1 MEWICG
7 FLFYLFAAFGVAMLA
22 WHLVLHMYQKAW
34 QEAELPVSVKIK
46 ELTEGCFPVKA
57 HPGDSGYDLYAAKDM
72 DIYSGETKIIPL
84 GFAVEMPKGMELQ
97 IRPRSGNSLRGTL
110 MSPNAVG
117 TVDSGYRGEVGFIV
131 NNFGERPVKIKKGM
145 RICQGVFQRVPDVV
159 LLTAKEL
166 SPSQRGDKG
175 FGSTGV

>member
-1 MEWICG
+1 MEWVCG
-7 FLFYLFAAFGVAMLA
+7 FLIYMFAALGVSMLG
-22 WHLVLHMYQKAW
+22 WHLVYLVYKKVDDTAF
-34 QEAELPVSVKIK
+34 APTPVKIK
-46 ELTEGCFPVKA
+46 ELTEGCFPIKA
-57 HPGDSGYDLYAAKDM
+57 HLEDSGYDLSAAKDL
-72 DIYSGETKIIPL
+72 DIYPGETMIVPL
-84 GFAVEMPKGMELQ
+84 GFAVEMPCGMELQ

-131 NNFGERPVKIKKGM
+131 NNFGERPVKIRKGM

-159 LLTAKEL
+159 LIAKDEL
-166 SPSQRGDKG
+166 SPSKRGENG